1 MHAWRIIVN
10 SEDIV
15 VSEKSDELSPKRTCN
30 YYKTYAN
37 TDQKNSYNR
46 WLKKKKHEEE
56 LKLAAKKKKKQKPK
70 LKRKEQPPQ
79 NSHKIR

>member
-1 MHAWRIIVN
+1 MTLWHVKKVMSCHIRGHVTII
-10 SEDIV
+10 
-15 VSEKSDELSPKRTCN
+15 KLKLL
-30 YYKTYAN
+30 N
-37 TDQKNSYNR
+37 TDLKISYNR

-70 LKRKEQPPQ
+70 LKRKEQPPL

>member
-1 MHAWRIIVN
+1 
-10 SEDIV
+10 V
-15 VSEKSDELSPKRTCN
+15 VSCHIQGHVTSIKLKL
-30 YYKTYAN
+30 ALI
-37 TDQKNSYNR
+37 KNVSYNR

-70 LKRKEQPPQ
+70 LKRKEQPPH